1 VLPVFFIRLWS
12 MVWFGNRGGARLI
25 NDLASREVLILGVS
39 IGLGFVL
46 GLTPGVLFWL
56 LG

>member
-1 VLPVFFIRLWS
+1 MLPVFFIRLWS